1 MADCIA
7 VDLVDEIVLVADGID
22 EEIGVYVAT
31 AGKLAND
38 GVLDRRVRPFD
49 VRRGCSSNA
58 VYLRVR
64 LPYGSEI
71 HDPRSIGSLIDVW
84 CPDTSV
90 RRLSRPPWQRGKSVI
105 SIM

>member
-7 VDLVDEIVLVADGID
+7 VDLVDEIVFVADGID

-31 AGKLAND
+31 TGKLAND
-38 GVLDRRVRPFD
+38 GVLVRGVRPFD
-49 VRRGCSSNA
+49 VLRGCSSNA
-58 VYLRVR
+58 VFLRVR
-64 LPYGSEI
+64 PPYGSEI

-84 CPDTSV
+84 CPNASV
-90 RRLSRPPWQRGKSVI
+90 RRLLRPPWQRGKSVI